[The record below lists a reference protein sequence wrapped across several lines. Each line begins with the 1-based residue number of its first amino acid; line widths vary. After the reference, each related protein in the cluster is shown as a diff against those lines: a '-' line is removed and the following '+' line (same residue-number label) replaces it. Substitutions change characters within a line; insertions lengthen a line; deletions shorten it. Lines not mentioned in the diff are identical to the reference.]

1 MATNKAT
8 LSEQIQRI
16 YARFLDK
23 DNPSDVI
30 DIREVMLLVSQAINK
45 ILKLEVAESFKAGLV
60 DIPKCSLIQYT
71 ATVVSESANNRSYIV
86 LPVIPLT
93 LPLDMGIWSISASNA
108 VMTPYIPIPA
118 QDVLVFQGANLS
130 YLEGQIGYY
139 IQGKSASG
147 TGARVYFTKDITLSA
162 NGSITSV
169 LINIL
174 ASDFS
179 QFTDTDMLPISPE
192 VESAV
197 IAEVLNII
205 SGGRV
210 SQAEMASQQEGQ

>member
-1 MATNKAT
+1 MATKAI
-8 LSEQIQRI
+8 LSEQVQRI

-30 DIREVMLLVSQAINK
+30 DIREVMLLVNQAINK

-71 ATVVSESANNRSYIV
+71 ASVTADATNNRSFIT

-108 VMTPYIPIPA
+108 AMTPYIPIPS

-130 YLEGQIGYY
+130 YLEGQTGYY
-139 IQGKSASG
+139 VQGKK
-147 TGARVYFTKDITLSA
+147 VFFTKDITLA
-162 NGSITSV
+162 GNGSISSV
-169 LINIL
+169 IINIL

-179 QFTDTDMLPISPE
+179 QFADNDMLPISPE

-197 IAEVLNII
+197 ITEVLNII

>member
-1 MATNKAT
+1 MAVSKSV

-30 DIREVMLLVSQAINK
+30 SIPEVMLLVSQAINK

-71 ATVVSESANNRSYIV
+71 ATMVSEPANNRSYIV

-93 LPLDMGIWSISASNA
+93 LPLDMGIWSISAPNA
-108 VMTPYIPIPA
+108 AMTPYIPIPA

-130 YLEGQIGYY
+130 YLEGQVGYY
-139 IQGKSASG
+139 VQNKK
-147 TGARVYFTKDITLSA
+147 VYFTKDITLVA

-169 LINIL
+169 IINIL

-179 QFTDTDMLPISPE
+179 QFGDNDMLPISPE

>member
-1 MATNKAT
+1 MATKST
-8 LSEQIQRI
+8 ISEQCQRI

-23 DNPSDVI
+23 GNPSDVI

-60 DIPKCSLIQYT
+60 DVPKCSLIQYT
-71 ATVVSESANNRSYIV
+71 ASVTADAPNNRSFIT

-108 VMTPYIPIPA
+108 AMTPYIPIPS

-139 IQGKSASG
+139 VQGKKIF
-147 TGARVYFTKDITLSA
+147 FTKDITLA
-162 NGSITSV
+162 GNGSISSV
-169 LINIL
+169 IINIL

-179 QFTDTDMLPISPE
+179 QFADNDMLPISPE

-197 IAEVLNII
+197 ITEVLNII

>member
-1 MATNKAT
+1 MAITKAI
-8 LSEQIQRI
+8 LSEQVQRI

-30 DIREVMLLVSQAINK
+30 DIREVMILVSQTINK
-45 ILKLEVAESFKAGLV
+45 ILKLEVAESFKAGLI

-71 ATVVSESANNRSYIV
+71 ATVVSDSTNSRSYIA

-108 VMTPYIPIPA
+108 AMTPYIPIPA

-139 IQGKSASG
+139 IQGKS
-147 TGARVYFTKDITLSA
+147 VYFTKDITLSA
-162 NGSITSV
+162 NGSISSV
-169 LINIL
+169 KINIL

-179 QFTDTDMLPISPE
+179 QFGDNDMLPISPE
-192 VESAV
+192 IESAV
-197 IAEVLNII
+197 ITEVLNII

-210 SQAEMASQQEGQ
+210 SQAELASQQEGQ

>member
-1 MATNKAT
+1 MATKST
-8 LSEQIQRI
+8 LSEQCQRI

-23 DNPSDVI
+23 DNSSDVI

-71 ATVVSESANNRSYIV
+71 ASVTADAPNNRSFIT

-93 LPLDMGIWSISASNA
+93 LPLDMGIWNIAASNA
-108 VMTPYIPIPA
+108 AMTPYIPIPS

-130 YLEGQIGYY
+130 YLEGQVGYY
-139 IQGKSASG
+139 VQGKK
-147 TGARVYFTKDITLSA
+147 VFFTKDITLA
-162 NGSITSV
+162 GNGSISSV
-169 LINIL
+169 IINIL

-179 QFTDTDMLPISPE
+179 QFADNDMLPISPE
-192 VESAV
+192 VESSV
-197 IAEVLNII
+197 ITEVLNII

-210 SQAEMASQQEGQ
+210 SQAELASQQQAQ

>member
-1 MATNKAT
+1 MVTKAI
-8 LSEQIQRI
+8 LSEQCQRL
-16 YARFLDK
+16 YARFLNK

-30 DIREVMLLVSQAINK
+30 SIPEVMLLVSQAINK

-71 ATVVSESANNRSYIV
+71 ASVTADAPNNRSSIT

-93 LPLDMGIWSISASNA
+93 LPLDMGIWNIAASGA
-108 VMTPYIPIPA
+108 AMTPYIPIPS

-139 IQGKSASG
+139 VQGKK
-147 TGARVYFTKDITLSA
+147 VFFTKDLTLA
-162 NGSITSV
+162 GNGSISSV
-169 LINIL
+169 IINIL

-179 QFTDTDMLPISPE
+179 QFADNDMLPISPE

-197 IAEVLNII
+197 ITEVLNII

-210 SQAEMASQQEGQ
+210 SQAELASQQQAQ

>member
-1 MATNKAT
+1 MATKAII
-8 LSEQIQRI
+8 SEQVQRI

-23 DNPSDVI
+23 NNPSDVI
-30 DIREVMLLVSQAINK
+30 DIREVMLLVNQAINK

-71 ATVVSESANNRSYIV
+71 ASVTADATNNRSFIT

-108 VMTPYIPIPA
+108 AMTPYIPIPS

-130 YLEGQIGYY
+130 YLEGQAGYY
-139 IQGKSASG
+139 VQGKK
-147 TGARVYFTKDITLSA
+147 VFFTKDITLA
-162 NGSITSV
+162 GNGSISSV
-169 LINIL
+169 IINIL

-179 QFTDTDMLPISPE
+179 QFADNDMLPISPE

-197 IAEVLNII
+197 ITEVLNII